1 MIALLQRVSGAS
13 CTIDGEITAA
23 IDTGLVILLGVQR
36 DDTEAAALRL
46 AERVLSY
53 RIFPDAADR
62 MNIDVRKIGGSLL
75 IVPQFTLV
83 ADTRKGNRPGF
94 SRAAPPSV
102 GEALFESFVKA
113 CARHHESTV
122 TGQFGADMKIALVN
136 DGPVTIWLEV
146 TPS

>member
-23 IDTGLVILLGVQR
+23 IDSGLLVLLGVQR
-36 DDTEAAALRL
+36 DDTQATALRL
-46 AERVLSY
+46 AQRVLAY
-53 RIFPDAADR
+53 RIFPDAVGR
-62 MNIDVRKIGGSLL
+62 MNIDVREAGGAVL
-75 IVPQFTLV
+75 IVPQFTLA
-83 ADTRKGNRPGF
+83 ADTRKGNRPSF
-94 SRAAPPSV
+94 SKAAPPSL

-113 CARHHESTV
+113 CRKHHENTA

-146 TPS
+146 LPA